1 MEPVYN
7 FTWRGED
14 AFADH
19 GVCTMA
25 IGSTVIAERRDKTFS
40 VAGRSGLVHHQDGA
54 VEEVERS
61 LKLYLP
67 YEQGRTVSEMAA
79 IRKWL
84 KGYGQLTLSTIPD
97 RYMLAYLTDMIDFT
111 PVMEGFRDLEGS
123 VIFRCQPFLYYTD
136 VQDVTLTQADIL
148 ANPGTAAS
156 EPKIVVKAAG
166 DVDLMIGTQTILLT
180 DLNGEIIL
188 DSQIQEAYTVDD
200 SGAMSNANSRM
211 AGDFPLLTPGN
222 VAVSWSLG
230 EESTLASVTISPRW
244 RDEN

>member
-19 GVCTMA
+19 GVCTTS
-25 IGSTVIAERRDKTFS
+25 IGSTVIAERRDKTYS
-40 VAGRSGLVHHQDGA
+40 VAGRSGLIHHQDGA
-54 VEEVERS
+54 VEEVEKT

-67 YEQGRTVSEMAA
+67 YEQGRTVSAFED

-97 RYMLAYLTDMIDFT
+97 RYMFAYLTDMIDFT
-111 PVMEGFRDLEGS
+111 PVVEGFQDLEGS
-123 VIFRCQPFLYYTD
+123 VIFRCQPFLYYAA
-136 VQDVTLTQADIL
+136 VSDVTLTQADIL
-148 ANPGTAAS
+148 ANPGSAAS
-156 EPKIVVKAAG
+156 EPKIIVKATG

-180 DLNGEIIL
+180 DLDGEIII
-188 DSQIQEAYTVDD
+188 DSRAQEAYTTDD
-200 SGAMSNANSRM
+200 IGTMYNANNHM

-222 VAVSWSLG
+222 VAVNWSLG
-230 EESTLASVTISPRW
+230 EESTLTSIVISPRW
-244 RDEN
+244 RDEI